1 MILTLLGGAVLRAQD
16 VPRATPVQ
24 DPERLPVPK
33 AVPIPDTRA
42 PRPEVIQD
50 GAAPAPSPSSEP
62 SRSKGPD
69 DDLFDFAM
77 MSYERKEYEIAAQ
90 SFAQYLQRY
99 SGGRQV
105 AMALFRLGECYVSQN
120 QSAQAEPYFLEVVN
134 RYPSSEG
141 APAAA
146 YRLGAIRFNGR
157 QFEESAKFFSFCES
171 KTKLPEIRLVAAYNK
186 SRAYQMLG
194 DRKRMMAALRTVAE
208 TEGTNPY
215 RETALLS
222 LATALLAEDKK
233 AEALKMFQDL
243 ISVSKD
249 GVVRSDALVKAA
261 VIEAETGK
269 PEEAMK
275 HFEEALRMTET
286 TMENREVALVGG
298 VQAMFAKGDYNAVID
313 AYNRNA
319 HILPPGDLGPKLLL
333 LVGHAHRMRK
343 TYSRAVEL
351 YIMIEQHHS
360 ASLQA
365 FEAGYWKLYCF
376 YLLGEKQL
384 PEFAEG
390 FLKRYVTEH
399 KDHQFI
405 MLARLILADAYFNQQ
420 KYQEAARAF
429 TDLQFEKLSAKIRPD
444 ALFNK
449 GWAEA
454 ECGQHQDAINTLTRF
469 LAENEKHSLAA
480 KAIARRG
487 LSYREVRDFPHAQA
501 DFVRVIE
508 EFAGS
513 DATELAY
520 LQKGLIHSEL
530 REVGDMITTFE
541 KLLDKFPDS
550 LAAAQASF
558 SVGRGYYEQK
568 QFDKALPA
576 LERAK
581 SKDPKVYLDKASPM
595 IVLCHYLRQD
605 VDGLTKAIDAYREAN
620 TRAVIP
626 PEVLTFAGIKLQD
639 KGEFMKSSR
648 FLGYAVDAYGAG
660 NVPAAVWNFL
670 GIAHLET
677 KAWDSSIKAMDEFLA
692 VTPESPAKGRGLL
705 TKSKALAG
713 LGKYDEAFAASGEG
727 LRFVKDGKLQAQL
740 LIQEGDI
747 LTAQGDALAKGG
759 DDAAGRAKWIE
770 AAGKYVV
777 PSQVFVDPVITPEA
791 LSKAAHAL
799 EKAGELEKS
808 NELRKQLRE
817 RYPGYAPK

>member
-1 MILTLLGGAVLRAQD
+1 MVFLTMLGGAVLRGQG
-16 VPRATPVQ
+16 VPRATPVE

-33 AVPIPDTRA
+33 AVPIPSTRA
-42 PRPEVIQD
+42 PRPEVVTD
-50 GAAPAPSPSSEP
+50 GATPAPATDASK
-62 SRSKGPD
+62 SKGPD
-69 DDLFDFAM
+69 DDLFEFAM
-77 MSYERKEYEIAAQ
+77 MSYERKEYELAAQ

-120 QSAQAEPYFLEVVN
+120 QAAQAEPYFLEVVS

-157 QFEESAKFFSFCES
+157 QFEESAKYFGLCEA

-194 DRKRMMAALRTVAE
+194 DRKRMMAALETVAGM
-208 TEGTNPY
+208 EGDNPY

-243 ISVSKD
+243 IKVSKD
-249 GVVRSDALVKAA
+249 GAVRADALVKAA
-261 VIEAETGK
+261 VIEAETGE
-269 PEEAMK
+269 PEEALK
-275 HFEEALRMTET
+275 HFDEALRLPET
-286 TMENREVALVGG
+286 TKENREVALVGG

-313 AYNRNA
+313 TYNRNA
-319 HILPPGDLGPKLLL
+319 HILPPGELGPKLLL
-333 LVGHAHRMRK
+333 LVGHAHRLRK
-343 TYSRAVEL
+343 NYARAVEL
-351 YIMIEQHHS
+351 YIMVEQHHGGTP
-360 ASLQA
+360 QA
-365 FEAGYWKLYCF
+365 FEAGYWKLFCF

-390 FLKRYVTEH
+390 FLQRYASGQ

-420 KYQEAARAF
+420 KYKESARAF
-429 TDLQFEKLSAKIRPD
+429 TDLQFEKISAKIRPD

-454 ECGQHQDAINTLTRF
+454 ECGQHQYAINTLTRF
-469 LAENEKHSLAA
+469 LAENEKHSLTA

-501 DFVRVIE
+501 DFARVIE
-508 EFAGS
+508 EFSKS
-513 DATELAY
+513 DAAELAF

-530 REVGDMITTFE
+530 REVKEMIAAFE
-541 KLLDKFPDS
+541 MLLEKFPDTQ
-550 LAAAQASF
+550 AAAQACF
-558 SVGRGYYEQK
+558 FIGRGYYEQK
-568 QFDKALPA
+568 QFDKAVPA

-581 SKDPKVYLDKASPM
+581 SKDPKVYLDKVSPM
-595 IVLCHYLRQD
+595 IVLSHYLRQD

-620 TRAVIP
+620 TKAVIP
-626 PEVLTFAGIKLQD
+626 PDVLTFAGVKLQD

-648 FLGYAVDAYGAG
+648 FLGYAVDAYGTG

-677 KAWDSSIKAMDEFLA
+677 KAWDASIKAMDEFLA
-692 VTPESPAKGRGLL
+692 VTPESPVKARGLL
-705 TKSKALAG
+705 TKSRALAG
-713 LGKYDEAFAASGEG
+713 LGKFDEAIAAAGEG

-740 LIQEGDI
+740 MIQEGDI
-747 LTAQGDALAKGG
+747 LTAQGDALGKAS
-759 DDAAGRAKWIE
+759 DAAGARAKWTE

-791 LSKAAHAL
+791 LSKAADVL
-799 EKAGELEKS
+799 EKAGENAKAED
-808 NELRKQLRE
+808 LRKQLRE
-817 RYPGYAPK
+817 RYPDYVKK